1 MAQPKAGKPAT
12 PSAPIGDGAEAPGS
26 LAERGLESGSEGESA
41 GEHVDGMQIDNGSAT
56 DADAFEAEINTS
68 LDEVLD
74 LLAQEVERLQV
85 ALEFY
90 RLGEHSD
97 KERLIR
103 WHVQQIDDRQD
114 RLEDIKDLI
123 LARGG
128 RSVH

>member
-1 MAQPKAGKPAT
+1 M
-12 PSAPIGDGAEAPGS
+12 
-26 LAERGLESGSEGESA
+26 
-41 GEHVDGMQIDNGSAT
+41 DGMQIDNGSAT